1 MCGLRSVLVMLA
13 GACLLPVSACMAG
26 TRVRVVNI
34 KGIDFLEMREVAR
47 HYGLSGRMSSTSC
60 DLKGGGHVL
69 HFDRDKREA
78 RIDGVSVHLSNSPV
92 VWQDGIVLGESD
104 VRLEL
109 DPILRPATVPRG
121 TIRRIMLDPGHGGKD
136 QGTSGRQYAERNL
149 CLRIAKKL
157 ADNLRQAGYEVYM
170 TRTTNT
176 TTLELEQRVAY
187 AARNQCDL
195 FVSLHMNSAGNRL
208 VNGVETF
215 LVAPNGTA
223 STYDSRVWRGT
234 KRGTQFDLA
243 NIRLAYDLHRNLVAA
258 TGAEDRGIKHA
269 NFLVLRDA
277 PCPAVL
283 VEVGFLSNGNEEIR
297 LGTPGYEDKA
307 ALGLA
312 KGIAD
317 YARNVAPYTT
327 GTPAATENRK

>member
-1 MCGLRSVLVMLA
+1 MRWVQSLLVLLA

-26 TRVRVVNI
+26 TRVRVINI
-34 KGIDFLEMREVAR
+34 KGTDFLEMRDVAR
-47 HYGLSGRMSSTSC
+47 HYGLSGRMSATSC

-69 HFDRDKREA
+69 HFERDKREA
-78 RIDGVSVHLSNSPV
+78 KIDGVSVHLSNSPV

-104 VRLEL
+104 VRLGL

-121 TIRRIMLDPGHGGKD
+121 VVRRIMLDPGHGGKD

-149 CLRIAKKL
+149 CLRIAKKM
-157 ADNLRQAGYEVYM
+157 ADDLRQAGYEVYM

-176 TTLELEQRVAY
+176 TTLELEQRIVY
-187 AARNQCDL
+187 AARNKCDL
-195 FVSLHMNSAGNRL
+195 FVSLHMNSASNRL

-243 NIRLAYDLHRNLVAA
+243 NIRLAYDLHRSLLLA
-258 TGAEDRGIKHA
+258 TGAKDRGIKHA

-277 PCPAVL
+277 PCPAIL
-283 VEVGFLSNGNEEIR
+283 VEVGFLSNGGEELR
-297 LGTPGYEDKA
+297 LGTPAYQDKA
-307 ALGLA
+307 AQGLT
-312 KGIAD
+312 KGIVE
-317 YARNVAPYTT
+317 YAKNIAPAT
-327 GTPAATENRK
+327 GTPVVMEKRK